1 MKYTKSESGYCF
13 KEQAGKKKRISRAE
27 YDKKTE
33 AVKATPKKV
42 KADLPKRGKQISKA
56 DCVMICRGEKNIGCM
71 RRCLKY

>member
-1 MKYTKSESGYCF
+1 MEYTKSESGYCF

-33 AVKATPKKV
+33 AVKKA

>member
-27 YDKKTE
+27 YDKNTE
-33 AVKATPKKV
+33 ATKA